1 MTGSA
6 PATKSRSQA
15 STARIELTWP
25 LDLSVTLDE
34 GQAFGWSESADD
46 GPATWVGAMRG
57 HVVRVQRSGDR
68 GDWHGSL
75 EVTAQDTGLSADDIG
90 ALARGYLRL
99 DDDHARIARELGS
112 DDVLAPIIDV
122 WPGLWLLRQD
132 PWECLVSFILSAQCH
147 LPRIRRNLES
157 LSQACSLHGTAWSQ
171 DVHLLPAPE
180 AIIALGESRLRQL
193 GLGFRAPNLLATAHD
208 VADGRIDLEA
218 LRSMTYEDARGALLG
233 LRGVGPKIADCVLA
247 FSLNHTEAFAVD
259 RWVSR
264 AVIGRYLGGKRQPE
278 ERIAEWGRERFGRHA
293 AYAQQLLFQQEREDA
308 MAIRPLP
315 GSKLTRQR
323 RSRLPASTSG

>member
-1 MTGSA
+1 MTGST
-6 PATKSRSQA
+6 PATESHRPT

-25 LDLSVTLDE
+25 LDLRVTLDE

-46 GPATWVGAMRG
+46 EPTTWVGAIRG
-57 HVVRVQRSGDR
+57 RVVRVRHAGDSGEKR
-68 GDWHGSL
+68 GFLD
-75 EVTAQDTGLSADDIG
+75 VTAQDAGLSADDIV

-99 DDDHARIARELGS
+99 DDDHADIAKELSS
-112 DDVLAPIIDV
+112 DDVLAPIV
-122 WPGLWLLRQD
+122 AAWPGLWLLRQD
-132 PWECLVSFILSAQCH
+132 PWECLVGFILSAQCH

-157 LSQACSLHGTAWSQ
+157 LSQACSLRGTAWRQ

-193 GLGFRAPNLLATAHD
+193 GLGFRAPNLVAAARD
-208 VADGRIDLEA
+208 VADGRIDIEA
-218 LRSMTYEDARGALLG
+218 LRSMTYEDARGALLR

-247 FSLNHTEAFAVD
+247 FSLDHTEAFAVD

-264 AVIGRYLGGKRQPE
+264 AVIGRYLGGKRHPE
-278 ERIAEWGRERFGRHA
+278 ERIAEWGRERFGQRA
-293 AYAQQLLFQQEREDA
+293 AYAQQLLFQQERDDA

-315 GSKLTRQR
+315 GSKLIR
-323 RSRLPASTSG
+323 RRRPRLPASTSG